1 MTGFD
6 EHIRILC
13 VDDEKNVLKC
23 LQRLFFDEDYEIL
36 PAETAAEGIEILK
49 GMYPVQIV
57 ISDYRMPGM
66 SGADFLRQVY
76 EQWPDTIRIV
86 LSGYADTAVVVEAI
100 NEGHIYKFIPKP
112 WNDDELKM
120 VINNALE
127 IYYLH
132 KKNKELA
139 EELKEANNQLL
150 VVNQNLETLVEQR
163 TAEIRFQNQALKV
176 AQNVLDA
183 LPVAVVGMDKAGLIV
198 QCNQMADKMLCEI
211 PGSLLGNNRKDTL
224 PKEVNRIIDKILQ
237 NGSGIGR
244 WQKNGSEIT
253 VRGDM
258 MKFDG
263 GQEVVILVFYDE
275 GDKHV

>member
-1 MTGFD
+1 MTRFD

-23 LQRLFFDEDYEIL
+23 LQRLFFDEEYEIL
-36 PAETAAEGIEILK
+36 PAETAVEGMEILK
-49 GMYPVQIV
+49 GMSPVQIV

-66 SGADFLRQVY
+66 NGADFLRQVY

-112 WNDDELKM
+112 WNDDELKL

-132 KKNKELA
+132 KKNKELT

-150 VVNQNLETLVEQR
+150 VVNQNLETLVEER

-183 LPVAVVGMDKAGLIV
+183 LPVAVVGMDKTGLIV
-198 QCNQMADKMLCEI
+198 QCNQMANKMLCEI
-211 PGSLLGNNRKDTL
+211 PGSLLGNTRKNTL
-224 PKEVNRIIDKILQ
+224 PKDVNRIVDKIVV

-244 WQKNGSEIT
+244 WERNGGEIT
-253 VRGDM
+253 VRGGM
-258 MKFDG
+258 MRFNG
-263 GQEVVILVFYDE
+263 AQEVVILVLYEDD
-275 GDKHV
+275 DKNG